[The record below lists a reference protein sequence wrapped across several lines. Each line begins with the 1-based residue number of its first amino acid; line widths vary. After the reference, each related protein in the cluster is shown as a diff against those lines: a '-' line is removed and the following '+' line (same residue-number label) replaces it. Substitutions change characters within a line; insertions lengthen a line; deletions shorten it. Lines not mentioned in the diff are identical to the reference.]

1 MGRLLTRGMVSG
13 LIAAVSAFLIAY
25 LVGEGPVGDAIGLE
39 EAASAAA
46 GIPAEPGEVSRG
58 IQSTLGLAVA
68 VVIYGTA
75 IGGLFSIAYAFAL
88 GRLGHLSER
97 ATALV
102 VAVGGFLTVFLLP
115 FLKYPANP
123 PAVGSGDTIGRRTGL
138 FLLMMTITVLAGIGA
153 AVLARQLEPKLGG
166 WNGTIVAIAVA
177 GLVVLGAAWLMPNIN
192 EVGRDFP
199 ATTLWTF
206 RTASIETQF
215 VLWAVLGIA
224 FSTLTARA
232 AAPRRVRNSHGS
244 AEPEPAAS

>member
-1 MGRLLTRGMVSG
+1 MGRLLTRGMLAG
-13 LIAAVSAFLIAY
+13 LIAAAFAFLVAY
-25 LVGEGPVGDAIGLE
+25 LVGEGPVGDAIGIE
-39 EAASAAA
+39 DAAAAAA
-46 GIPAEPGEVSRG
+46 GLPAEPGEVSRG
-58 IQSTLGLAVA
+58 IQSTLGLAVG
-68 VVIYGTA
+68 VGVYGAA
-75 IGGLFSIAYAFAL
+75 IGGLFAIAYAFAL
-88 GRLGHLSER
+88 GRLGNLTER

-102 VAVGGFLTVFLLP
+102 LAAGGFLTVFLLP

-138 FLLMMTITVLAGIGA
+138 YLLMMLITVLAGVGA

-166 WNGTIVAIAVA
+166 WNGTIVAIVVA
-177 GLVVLGAAWLMPNIN
+177 GLVVLGAAWVMPSIN

-199 ATTLWTF
+199 ATTLWSF

-215 VLWAVLGIA
+215 VLWSVLGVA

-232 AAPRRVRNSHGS
+232 AAPRRVRDPRGS